1 MYLSEKGRLTK
12 HLDFILIDIF
22 SMEVSFII
30 AYYIRHADFSLFNN
44 TFYRA
49 ILIFLVIA
57 NITSCYIFNSMQDVI
72 KRSKQLEFYASI
84 KQVVLTAIILVFYL
98 FLTKTSEE
106 ISRNVI
112 IIFPIIYLILSYSLR
127 LVYKWLLKKFIK
139 IKSKRQFVIIS
150 TKNEIDKIL
159 KNIFINITDIS
170 VVAVTFI
177 DEIDDENND
186 GKYKYTISDT
196 NSYDINIVKK
206 SEIIKFL
213 QKEYV
218 DEVFVSINA
227 SKEITLLQ
235 KISLMGIIIHIELDN
250 ADILSYS
257 NNKLIVDKVADKYV
271 LTSTINTISIL
282 QLIVKRSMDIILG
295 IIGTIIT
302 IILTIFIGPI
312 IKYKSKGPIFFV
324 QDRVGR
330 NGKIFKMYKFRSMTL
345 DADKVKTSLK
355 SQNENKDDL
364 MFKMEND
371 PRVIKGIGEF
381 IRKTSIDEFPQFINV
396 LKGEMSVVGTR
407 PPTVDEL
414 EKYDLHHRARLAIKP
429 GITGLWQVSGRS
441 NIKSFDD
448 VVKLDM
454 TYIRNFSLWQDISII
469 YKTFKVVINKE
480 GAK

>member
-30 AYYIRHADFSLFNN
+30 AYYIRHADLSLFNN

-127 LVYKWLLKKFIK
+127 LIYKWLLKKFIK
-139 IKSKRQFVIIS
+139 NKSKRQFVIIS
-150 TKNEIDKIL
+150 TKNEVDNLL

-312 IKYKSKGPIFFV
+312 IKCKSKGPIFFV

-407 PPTVDEL
+407 PPTVDEW